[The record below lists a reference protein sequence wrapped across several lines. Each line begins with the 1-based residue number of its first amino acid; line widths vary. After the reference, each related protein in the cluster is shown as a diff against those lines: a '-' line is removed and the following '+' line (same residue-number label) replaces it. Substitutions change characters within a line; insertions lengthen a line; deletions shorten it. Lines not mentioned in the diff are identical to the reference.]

1 MHKEGDRKIDI
12 KFILKNDQS
21 VVCEITDNGIGRKRA
36 EEIKKMKSLELKHD
50 SKGMQLVKDK
60 IDVLKQQFKSEIF
73 IELLDVTNSNGE
85 ICGTKVLIQLPLQY
99 QET

>member
-1 MHKEGDRKIDI
+1 M
-12 KFILKNDQS
+12 
-21 VVCEITDNGIGRKRA
+21 
-36 EEIKKMKSLELKHD
+36 ELKHD

-73 IELLDVTNSNGE
+73 IELFDLTDSNGE

-99 QET
+99 QEI